1 MKKPYDIPMLTI
13 AKAGATAALPGARMR
28 EAVRGCIGQLHLMAE
43 LFSHGGQRNTDKLH
57 QHATQLYAIVAELEQ
72 LTERM
77 AAPVSIPSAPVWAY
91 SDRLCFVAQVRGDDL
106 TVDECREHAAT
117 LLEYGQ
123 AAIRCAAGRGQ
134 HECDPADT
142 MTNAING
149 ADFLLQI
156 AHSLNV
162 AAQRMAGG
170 SGDAPVDTSVDTQA
184 STDTDTSTRDGANN
198 KVTPTATDRAA
209 PKQTEAA

>member
-1 MKKPYDIPMLTI
+1 MTRPYDIPMLTI
-13 AKAGATAALPGARMR
+13 AKAGATAALMPAARMR

-57 QHATQLYAIVAELEQ
+57 QHATQLYAIAAELEQ

-77 AAPVSIPSAPVWAY
+77 PVPVSIPSAPVWAY

-106 TVDECREHAAT
+106 TADECREHAAT

-134 HECDPADT
+134 HECDPVDT

-162 AAQRMAGG
+162 AAERMAGG
-170 SGDAPVDTSVDTQA
+170 SVDAPVDTQTS
-184 STDTDTSTRDGANN
+184 TDTSTRDGADD
-198 KVTPTATDRAA
+198 KVTPRAADRAA

>member
-13 AKAGATAALPGARMR
+13 AKAGANAALLPAARMR

-43 LFSHGGQRNTDKLH
+43 LFSHGGQRSTAKLH
-57 QHATQLYAIVAELEQ
+57 QHATQLYAIAAELEQ

-77 AAPVSIPSAPVWAY
+77 AVPVSIPSAPVWAY

-106 TVDECREHAAT
+106 TPDECREHAAA

-162 AAQRMAGG
+162 AAQRIAGG
-170 SGDAPVDTSVDTQA
+170 SGDAPVDTQA
-184 STDTDTSTRDGANN
+184 STDTSTREGANN
-198 KVTPTATDRAA
+198 KATLPATDIAA
-209 PKQTEAA
+209 PKQTKAA